1 MRPPIDTAFYE
12 RTTMTHDV
20 TGNIFDIQR
29 FSIHDGPGI
38 RTTVFVKGCPLRCV
52 WCHNPEGIDG
62 EPVLSFLPN
71 KCIGCGYCLRAC
83 RQAAHKIIDGVHHLD
98 RDACEACGKC
108 TEECYAGALELVGR
122 EVTVGEALDEV
133 LRDRPFY
140 ETSGGGMTLSGGE
153 PTMQIEFSA
162 ALLEAAKEAGLH
174 CCVETCGHCS
184 YDRLDRIRPMVDLF
198 LYDYKA
204 TNDERHREL
213 TGVSNKLI
221 IENLR
226 KLHDSGSAIVLR
238 CPIIPGTNDGDEHF
252 EGIAALAAELTD
264 LGGVE
269 LMPYN
274 PLGESKVDRMGLDA
288 AGRPRPTTPEPET
301 IAGWASRL
309 GALGVTVV
317 S

>member
-1 MRPPIDTAFYE
+1 MTRDT
-12 RTTMTHDV
+12 

-83 RQAAHKIIDGVHHLD
+83 QRSVHKIVDGVHGLD
-98 RDACEACGKC
+98 RSECEACGTC

-140 ETSGGGMTLSGGE
+140 ETSDGGMTLSGGE

-162 ALLEAAKEAGLH
+162 ALLEAAKDEGLH

-184 YDRLDRIRPMVDLF
+184 YDDLERIRPAVDLF

-204 TNDERHREL
+204 TNDEQHREL

-226 KLHDSGSAIVLR
+226 KLNDSGSAIVLR
-238 CPIIPGTNDGDEHF
+238 CPIIPGTNDCDEHF
-252 EGIAALAAELTD
+252 EGIAALAGALPN
-264 LGGVE
+264 LSGVE

-274 PLGESKVDRMGLDA
+274 PLGESKVGRMGFDA
-288 AGRPRPTTPEPET
+288 AGRPRAKTPEQEA
-301 IAGWASRL
+301 IAGWISRL
-309 GALGVTVV
+309 GDLGVTVV
-317 S
+317 N